1 MVVNIRSPG
10 RFLDNALFVIQVST
24 FINEIQ
30 THLGTCMVLD
40 ECKLMFEGLSG
51 IIPMR
56 SNFFISTRKRS

>member
-40 ECKLMFEGLSG
+40 NVQSLFKS
-51 IIPMR
+51 
-56 SNFFISTRKRS
+56 